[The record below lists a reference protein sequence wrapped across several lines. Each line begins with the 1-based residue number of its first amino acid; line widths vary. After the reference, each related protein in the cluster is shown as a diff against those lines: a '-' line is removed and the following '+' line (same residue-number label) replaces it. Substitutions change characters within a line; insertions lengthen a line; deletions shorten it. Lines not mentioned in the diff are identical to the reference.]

1 MIFELEPSLW
11 KYIYY
16 NSLNIEDLLMLLQT
30 CRFINSQKKYVYRL
44 IFQKIIFKFDDC
56 LPKMKNI
63 IILFNNNSILES
75 YLYSSNINKN
85 KIKLFKI
92 LYEKINKNN
101 DVPNQKIQRII
112 NSYTYLEN
120 SLDKVTT
127 TCKIV
132 QTNNIN
138 IIIDNHFNNKKLKCK
153 V

>member
-75 YLYSSNINKN
+75 YLYSSDINKN

>member
-16 NSLNIEDLLMLLQT
+16 NSLEIEDLLVFLQT
-30 CRFINSQKKYVYRL
+30 CRFINSQKKYIYRL

-75 YLYSSNINKN
+75 YLYSSDINRN

-92 LYEKINKNN
+92 LYEKIIKNT
-101 DVPNQKIQRII
+101 DVPNQKIQKII

-153 V
+153 G

>member
-16 NSLNIEDLLMLLQT
+16 NSLDIEDLLMLLQT

-44 IFQKIIFKFDDC
+44 IFQKIIFKFDDF

-63 IILFNNNSILES
+63 IILFNNNNILES
-75 YLYSSNINKN
+75 YLYSSDINRN
-85 KIKLFKI
+85 KIKLFKL
-92 LYEKINKNN
+92 LYEKIIKNT
-101 DVPNQKIQRII
+101 DIPNQKIQRII
-112 NSYTYLEN
+112 NSYLHLKN
-120 SLDKVTT
+120 SLYNVTT

-138 IIIDNHFNNKKLKCK
+138 IIIDKHLNNKKLRI
-153 V
+153 

>member
-16 NSLNIEDLLMLLQT
+16 NSLEIEDLLSFLQT
-30 CRFINSQKKYVYRL
+30 CRFINNQKKYIYRL

-75 YLYSSNINKN
+75 YLYSSDINKN